1 MAVTTIEKESYM
13 LYRGWNPLFENLP
26 KEQLGELF
34 YAICCYQSGKEY
46 EIKNPFVKGVFE
58 MVLMQFQKDEASYK
72 EKCEIKAKN
81 GKKGAENRWQ
91 DNSKS
96 QKDDSKCHSE
106 DSKNGKCHSED
117 GKNGKCYFSHTEK
130 KSEMAK
136 MAIEEVEEE
145 EEEDEDE
152 DEVEEEEKDKK
163 TKTVS
168 HSSLR
173 SECSVPETGFGDSE
187 NGQPDEKIPV
197 EREQTNY
204 KAVVD
209 SYNSLCKSFPK
220 VTKLSERRRKAIK
233 ARLKEYSLAELEKAF
248 ALAEESEFLKGANN
262 RNWMASFDWIISD
275 SNLPKVLEGKYANRA
290 SPNGKSQSMWGED
303 DYIAKLA
310 RGEVSLGEEDWFKS
324 IKNPDIID
332 EKGDTA

>member
-1 MAVTTIEKESYM
+1 MNEILDEKKSWLFYKTWNNMFLKLPKAEAGELLQAMCALEEGVEFTIE
-13 LYRGWNPLFENLP
+13 NPILEAVFSTI
-26 KEQLGELF
+26 KEQMLANTERF
-34 YAICCYQSGKEY
+34 
-46 EIKNPFVKGVFE
+46 
-58 MVLMQFQKDEASYK
+58 YK
-72 EKCEIKAKN
+72 EKERRQNAS
-81 GKKGAENRWQ
+81 KKGVEARA
-91 DNSKS
+91 
-96 QKDDSKCHSE
+96 
-106 DSKNGKCHSED
+106 
-117 GKNGKCYFSHTEK
+117 EK
-130 KSEMAK
+130 KKQSDNESLTNNQPIANQSLTNGQPIVNQSLTNRLPNVTYK
-136 MAIEEVEEE
+136 DKDEV
-145 EEEDEDE
+145 EDEDK
-152 DEVEEEEKDKK
+152 DEVEEKDKK

-187 NGQPDEKIPV
+187 SGQPDEKITV

-290 SPNGKSQSMWGED
+290 SPNGNSGKSQSMWGD
-303 DYIAKLA
+303 DDFVAKVI
-310 RGEVSLGEEDWFKS
+310 RGETSLAEEGWFNGMGKVVDERG
-324 IKNPDIID
+324 NP
-332 EKGDTA
+332 A

>member
-1 MAVTTIEKESYM
+1 MGKSEDKRSFLFMESWTTLFESMPSEEAGDLIKAVCAFSRGEKPNIE
-13 LYRGWNPLFENLP
+13 NPLILAMFNLIAKQMIEN
-26 KEQLGELF
+26 EER
-34 YAICCYQSGKEY
+34 
-46 EIKNPFVKGVFE
+46 
-58 MVLMQFQKDEASYK
+58 YK
-72 EKCEIKAKN
+72 AKCEKQAEYGRIGSAKRWDN
-81 GKKGAENRWQ
+81 TKKKDPIANDSYPISENSYPIAN
-91 DNSKS
+91 DGYPINSDRGEWHKE
-96 QKDDSKCHSE
+96 E
-106 DSKNGKCHSED
+106 DKEED
-117 GKNGKCYFSHTEK
+117 K
-130 KSEMAK
+130 
-136 MAIEEVEEE
+136 EEE
-145 EEEDEDE
+145 EEEDR
-152 DEVEEEEKDKK
+152 EEEKDKK

-187 NGQPDEKIPV
+187 NVPPDEKIPV

-220 VTKLSERRRKAIK
+220 VTKLSERRRKAIR

-290 SPNGKSQSMWGED
+290 SPNGNSGKSQSMWGD
-303 DYIAKLA
+303 DDFVAKVI
-310 RGEVSLGEEDWFKS
+310 RGETSLAEEGWFNGMGKVVDERG
-324 IKNPDIID
+324 NP
-332 EKGDTA
+332 A